1 MTSTENLVAPTIGWY
16 GRYREIVDERL
27 RLLFARHPGGVYDLG
42 RYHMGW
48 TDAQGEVVEAESG
61 KRLRPALCLA
71 ACSGYGAPERAVG
84 VAAAL
89 ELLHAFSLA
98 HDDIEDLDRER
109 RHRPTL
115 WDVFGVPMALN
126 AGDALFAQAF
136 EAIQEGLALLEPERM
151 APALRRF
158 VNTCLRLV
166 EGQHLDMEFEC
177 QPSVTVEAYVQM
189 ARGKTGA
196 LIGTALALGA
206 TCSGASPEDVE
217 QLDRAGVELGL
228 AFQAADDLL
237 AFWGDP
243 AEMGK
248 AVGNDLARGKKSLPV
263 AFAAERGLP
272 PAELAELPLAAVL
285 AELERV
291 GSRGCCVAF
300 ARERAGQARRLIAE
314 TAISAEGA
322 AQLDELIAFS
332 IERVR

>member
-1 MTSTENLVAPTIGWY
+1 MDLFGWY
-16 GRYREIVDERL
+16 SRYRDLVDERL
-27 RLLFARHPGGVYDLG
+27 RVLFARHAGGVYDLG

-48 TDAQGEVVEAESG
+48 TDAEGRAVAAESG
-61 KRLRPALCLA
+61 KRLRPVLCLA
-71 ACSGYGAPERAVG
+71 ACRGYAEPERAVG

-98 HDDIEDLDRER
+98 HDDIEDFDRER

-136 EAIQEGLALLEPERM
+136 EALQEGLAPLEPARVG
-151 APALRRF
+151 PASCRF

-166 EGQHLDMEFEC
+166 EGQHLDMEFER
-177 QPSVTVEAYVQM
+177 QPSVSVAAYVQM

-196 LIGTALALGA
+196 LLGTALALGA
-206 TCSGASPEDVE
+206 TCGGAAPEDVDR
-217 QLDRAGVELGL
+217 LDRAGVELGL

-243 AEMGK
+243 TETGK
-248 AVGNDLARGKKSLPV
+248 AVGNDLERGKKSLPV
-263 AFAAERGLP
+263 AFAVERGLSMDR
-272 PAELAELPLAAVL
+272 LRGRPLEEVL
-285 AELERV
+285 DELERV
-291 GSRGCCVAF
+291 GSRGRCEAF
-300 ARERAGQARRLIAE
+300 ARGRAEQARRLIAE
-314 TAISAEGA
+314 TAISGVGA
-322 AQLDELIAFS
+322 RQLDQLIEFS

>member
-1 MTSTENLVAPTIGWY
+1 LTSTDKIAIDFVGWY
-16 GRYREIVDERL
+16 SRYRDLVDERL
-27 RLLFARHPGGVYDLG
+27 RELFARHAGGVYNLG

-48 TDAQGEVVEAESG
+48 TDAQGRAVEAESG

-71 ACSGYGAPERAVG
+71 ACNGYAEPERAVG

-98 HDDIEDLDRER
+98 HDDIEDMDRER

-136 EAIQEGLALLEPERM
+136 EAIHEGLAALPPERITL
-151 APALRRF
+151 ALCRF

-166 EGQHLDMEFEC
+166 EGQHLDMEFER
-177 QPSVTVEAYVQM
+177 QPSVSVEAYVRM

-196 LIGTALALGA
+196 LIGAALALGA
-206 TCSGASPEDVE
+206 TCGGASEEDVE
-217 QLDRAGVELGL
+217 RLDQAGLELGL

-243 AEMGK
+243 AETGK
-248 AVGNDLARGKKSLPV
+248 AVGNDLERGKKSLPV
-263 AFAAERGLP
+263 AFAAERGLTC
-272 PAELAELPLAAVL
+272 ERLRGLPLQAVL

-291 GSRGCCVAF
+291 ESRDRCEAF
-300 ARERAGQARRLIAE
+300 ARERADLARRLIGE
-314 TAISAEGA
+314 TAISRTGA
-322 AQLDELIAFS
+322 AQLGELIDFS
-332 IERVR
+332 VTRVH